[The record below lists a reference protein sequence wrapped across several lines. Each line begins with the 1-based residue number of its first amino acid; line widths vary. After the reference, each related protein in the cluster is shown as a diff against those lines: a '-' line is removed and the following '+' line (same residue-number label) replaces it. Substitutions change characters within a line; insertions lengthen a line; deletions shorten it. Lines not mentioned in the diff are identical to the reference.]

1 VQKYLKFEAIVMFM
15 KRIHAFISGEVQ
27 GVGYREDIKRIAFDS
42 GVFGWVMNLEDGR
55 VEIIAEGEDRSVEQ
69 FLDRINIRKYP
80 VFVVSI
86 EVEEERYRGEFS
98 SFKVLRDKDVQKE
111 LLSALSRGTV
121 EIHEMKEIL
130 QAVRQD
136 TSHIPEIRANT
147 KMMLEKQDK
156 MLEKQDMMLEKQ
168 DKMLEKQD
176 MMLEKQDLHIEI
188 TRNGFNDV
196 KNEIKDVKNEIHL
209 QRDDFKEVFLREVNE
224 LHIEINEIKATLGR
238 MQAA

>member
-27 GVGYREDIKRIAFDS
+27 GVGYREEVKRIAFGLDI
-42 GVFGWVMNLEDGR
+42 FGCVKNLEDGR
-55 VEIIAEGEDRSVEQ
+55 VEIIAEGEDKNIEEFSG
-69 FLDRINIRKYP
+69 RIYLKRYP
-80 VFVVSI
+80 IFVVNM
-86 EVEEERYRGEFS
+86 EVEEESYKGEFS
-98 SFKVLRDKDVQKE
+98 AFRVIRDKDVQKE

-136 TSHIPEIRANT
+136 TSHIPEIRTNT
-147 KMMLEKQDK
+147 KMMLEKQDRT
-156 MLEKQDMMLEKQ
+156 
-168 DKMLEKQD
+168 
-176 MMLEKQDLHIEI
+176 LEKQDLHIEI

-196 KNEIKDVKNEIHL
+196 KNEIKNVKNEIHL

-224 LHIEINEIKATLGR
+224 LHIEINEIKATLAR